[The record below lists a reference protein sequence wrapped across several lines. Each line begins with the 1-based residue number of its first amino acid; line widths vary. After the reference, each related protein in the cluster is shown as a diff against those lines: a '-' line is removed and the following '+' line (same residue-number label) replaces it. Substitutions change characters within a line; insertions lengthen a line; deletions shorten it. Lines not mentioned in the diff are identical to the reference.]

1 MLGAMSAIALIPA
14 VSEAAWVGHASALQ
28 VAVRP
33 PSGSPRTHFAVS
45 FRVPPGTGR
54 NYRHVYRITAGT
66 RSAAGCQARTAAEVP
81 PTKGGVT
88 VRVVLSPSRS
98 AGWCAGT
105 FHGQV
110 WDEIIMR
117 CPVGKACPAIVP
129 APQVVGRFTFRVTR
143 A

>member
-1 MLGAMSAIALIPA
+1 MLVAMSGVAAIPA
-14 VSEAAWVGHASALQ
+14 VSDAAGRGHASALQ

-33 PSGSPRTHFAVS
+33 ASGSPRTQFAVS
-45 FRVPPGTGR
+45 FRAPLGTGR
-54 NYRHVYRITAGT
+54 NYQHVYRITAGT
-66 RSAAGCQARTAAEVP
+66 RSGGGCQARTAAEVP
-81 PTKGGVT
+81 PTKAGAT

-110 WDEIIMR
+110 WDELIMR

-143 A
+143 R